1 MDIKLLEK
9 VSKKYINTT
18 KFEILGLI
26 VNLYLLY
33 SNYRKVFQLD
43 LFNPNLLNQI
53 KKILK
58 TVKADYE
65 IFPDDQK
72 NTSYR
77 IIVYNKDTFDINKLD
92 KTFGKKFAKQLGEF
106 YTCSS
111 NNFSNFDYQISITID
126 NNKTGTS
133 LYEQM
138 CDKNRIFKNI
148 SKHMKILDNIIE
160 IKKKYKIKLSNIKL
174 EIRNKKY
181 TNAY

>member
-26 VNLYLLY
+26 INLYLLY
-33 SNYRKVFQLD
+33 SNYRKVFQVD
-43 LFNPNLLNQI
+43 LFNSNLLNQI

-58 TVKADYE
+58 TVKVDYD
-65 IFPDDQK
+65 IFPFDKK

-111 NNFSNFDYQISITID
+111 DNYTKFTYQISIYI
-126 NNKTGTS
+126 NNYKTATNI
-133 LYEQM
+133 YEQM
-138 CDKNRIFKNI
+138 CDKNRILKNI
-148 SKHMKILDNIIE
+148 SKHMKILNDIIE
-160 IKKKYKIKLSNIKL
+160 IKNKFKLKLNITL
-174 EIRNKKY
+174 EITNKI
-181 TNAY
+181 N